1 MIEKKD
7 YGKWSLR
14 CGIGSIVAPFLF
26 LLLFIVLR
34 VTRLMYSLG
43 NLIIFGLLLGL
54 LLGFLGIVLYSIS
67 SEKKKWALILS
78 ILGIILDVLLILNIF
93 IKSAA

>member
-1 MIEKKD
+1 
-7 YGKWSLR
+7 
-14 CGIGSIVAPFLF
+14 